1 MSDPET
7 NGHRLEALRKREQAL
22 RALIA
27 AENDRL
33 QKRRAR
39 IQARH
44 AAIVGACV
52 LDDLDNNNPQLAA
65 LLEEILR
72 RHANPQDA
80 GFLKARGW
88 RI

>member
-1 MSDPET
+1 MGDPET

-39 IQARH
+39 IHARH

-52 LDDLDNNNPQLAA
+52 LDDLANNPQLAV
-65 LLEEILR
+65 LLEEILK
-72 RHANPQDA
+72 RHASPQDA
-80 GFLKARGW
+80 PFLKERGW
-88 RI
+88 TV